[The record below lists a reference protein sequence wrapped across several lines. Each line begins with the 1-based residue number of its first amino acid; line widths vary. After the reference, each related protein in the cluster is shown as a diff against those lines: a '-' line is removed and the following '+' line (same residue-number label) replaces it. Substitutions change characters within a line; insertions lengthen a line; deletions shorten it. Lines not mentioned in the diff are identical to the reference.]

1 MRPLKPQTPHPNPSM
16 LHRHF
21 ILQLDLQLREP
32 PIRLHQASRRTNE
45 PIRQLPHA
53 AEKPIL
59 KHPLRL
65 IHEIGHLNREAIH
78 AGFIPS
84 NGRDFGQNDRL
95 VVFIMHVLQV
105 LDARVAVGTV
115 VVESEVIGRIG
126 RDAMHKVLQ
135 PLLTILIIRH
145 GRTDEFL
152 PPLLSQR
159 DHLIV
164 PGLRGALRGDAVLVR
179 LVEVVDDVFLGVEDV
194 LPVRAREL
202 GFEVDH
208 GAEGGAAFEFG
219 RDPGVPVG
227 DGGEGAVEVAL
238 VHGPGDAGVAGAGAV
253 GPIPEETTLFDNHFE
268 RKCRV

>member
-1 MRPLKPQTPHPNPSM
+1 M
-16 LHRHF
+16 
-21 ILQLDLQLREP
+21 LQLDLQLREP
-32 PIRLHQASRRTNE
+32 TIRLHQASRRTHK
-45 PIRQLPHA
+45 PVRQLPHA

-65 IHEIGHLNREAIH
+65 IHEISHLDREAIH
-78 AGFIPS
+78 ARLITG
-84 NGRDFGQNDRL
+84 NGRDFGQNDGL
-95 VVFIMHVLQV
+95 AVFVVHVFQV
-105 LDARVAVGTV
+105 LDAGVAIGAV

-126 RDAMHKVLQ
+126 RDEMHEVLQ
-135 PLLTILIIRH
+135 PLLAILIVRH

-152 PPLLSQR
+152 PPVLSQR
-159 DHLIV
+159 DHLIM
-164 PGLRGALRGDAVLVR
+164 PGLRRALRADAVLVR
-179 LVEVVDDVFLGVEDV
+179 FVEVVDDVFLGVEDV
-194 LPVRAREL
+194 LPVLAREL

-253 GPIPEETTLFDNHFE
+253 GPIPEETTLFDYHFDRE
-268 RKCRV
+268 CRV